1 MYKDYPLIYADPR
14 LSQTEIEAYLERAWA
29 IIYEVEY
36 DAIFQSFNGIYL
48 NEEKNQIEITFG
60 FASGSVANMGMI
72 CIHRETGDDHFD
84 FPSQER
90 VEGELAVLSGILG
103 TDVLEWE
110 REQREKF
117 MTHLAK
123 GKPD

>member
-1 MYKDYPLIYADPR
+1 MYKDYPLIYADPH

-36 DAIFQSFNGIYL
+36 DALFQAFNGIYL
-48 NEEKNQIEITFG
+48 NEEENQVEITFG

-72 CIHRETGDDHFD
+72 CINRETGEDHFRY
-84 FPSQER
+84 PSQER
-90 VEGELAVLSGILG
+90 VDGELAILSEILG

-117 MTHLAK
+117 MNHLAR